1 MKIGMHAILRGKELA
16 MCSGIRFTDDKG
28 NMYFARNLD
37 WNCGY
42 GQKVTVTPRGY
53 ERRYAFGVESR
64 QDYAV
69 IGPCIVIGGVPL
81 YFDCAN
87 EKGLAIA
94 GLNFPG
100 YAQFEAD
107 AVEGKTN
114 LAAYEFPLWVASNFA
129 TVDEVEEA
137 LADVAIVAKPVNDQF
152 PVAFLHYL
160 IGDKDRSIVVE

>member
-1 MKIGMHAILRGKELA
+1 
-16 MCSGIRFTDDKG
+16 MCSGIRFTDDEG

-53 ERRYAFGVESR
+53 ERHYAFGVESR
-64 QDYAV
+64 QNYAV

-94 GLNFPG
+94 GLNFP
-100 YAQFEAD
+100 ATPSSRQMPSRARP
-107 AVEGKTN
+107 TSRHMS
-114 LAAYEFPLWVASNFA
+114 FPC
-129 TVDEVEEA
+129 
-137 LADVAIVAKPVNDQF
+137 
-152 PVAFLHYL
+152 
-160 IGDKDRSIVVE
+160 G